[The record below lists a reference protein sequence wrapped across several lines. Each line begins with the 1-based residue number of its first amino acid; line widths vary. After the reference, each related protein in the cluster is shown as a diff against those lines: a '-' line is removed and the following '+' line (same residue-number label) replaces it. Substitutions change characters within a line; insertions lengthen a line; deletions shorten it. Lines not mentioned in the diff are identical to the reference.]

1 LAFFVYT
8 VAEKSE
14 PVSERNG
21 LSVNP
26 LFYLRLPGSR
36 HCAGPGGRGTRS
48 IVYNEAVLDWIKK
61 VNGMTDLTL
70 SVCTG
75 ALVLARLAA
84 RRAGGDD
91 LSYGVEELK
100 AVAPNTVQR
109 PDERWVDNG
118 RIVTSAGVSAGID
131 MSPYVVGELLG
142 TAQADE
148 TAHYMEYE
156 HWPGMPVEE

>member
-1 LAFFVYT
+1 
-8 VAEKSE
+8 
-14 PVSERNG
+14 
-21 LSVNP
+21 
-26 LFYLRLPGSR
+26 
-36 HCAGPGGRGTRS
+36 
-48 IVYNEAVLDWIKK
+48 
-61 VNGMTDLTL
+61 M
-70 SVCTG
+70 
-75 ALVLARLAA
+75 
-84 RRAGGDD
+84 
-91 LSYGVEELK
+91 

>member
-1 LAFFVYT
+1 MA
-8 VAEKSE
+8 
-14 PVSERNG
+14 
-21 LSVNP
+21 
-26 LFYLRLPGSR
+26 
-36 HCAGPGGRGTRS
+36 
-48 IVYNEAVLDWIKK
+48 
-61 VNGMTDLTL
+61 DLTL

-118 RIVTSAGVSAGID
+118 CIVASAASRQASTCRCTS
-131 MSPYVVGELLG
+131 
-142 TAQADE
+142 
-148 TAHYMEYE
+148 
-156 HWPGMPVEE
+156 